1 MIINF
6 MKRNQRKI
14 IAGIKPTA
22 LKRIGEDAPEDE
34 PSYKPLEWPVIKKG
48 LLLLKPFKNRYALA
62 TAVGLFTTLLEM
74 IAPQYIQHLV
84 DHDLPQGAAYDP
96 HVPHFLGRGI
106 VWVLQIFSASTAD
119 AARNLFTAPGQQPY
133 WNVCFT
139 IFLWGLTTTI
149 AILLQRFWIRFA
161 RETGE
166 RVIFGLRKT
175 VFAHLQRLSMS
186 FYDKTKFGR
195 IYTRGTSDIDVLVGP
210 IVNGVNTTVTLLA
223 TLLIACVVMIAI
235 DWRIALSV
243 LWLGPVLYWANIIY
257 RNKIGVKNR
266 IAREGYT
273 RVSTNLAENI
283 SGMRVVNAYNRQADN
298 LVAFNQL
305 QENNTFNN
313 VSSARVN
320 GIYLPLLSVV
330 GFVGRIIILVLGCY
344 LIFVT
349 TGSQGAKPFTVGMLL
364 AELIYWEWFMGPVLG
379 FGNFYNELMV
389 AMASAERIFALL
401 EQQPDVMDQ
410 PDATA
415 LPAIHG
421 AVKFDHVSFGY
432 DPKKPVLHD
441 ICFDATAG
449 QTIALVGHTGCGK
462 STIMNL
468 LCRFYLPQ
476 SGSILVD
483 GHDLRHIT
491 GESLHQQMGIVSQS
505 NYLFSGTVLDNIR
518 YARPQATEEQVISA
532 AKLLGSHDILTLLK
546 DGYHS
551 QVGERG
557 NAMSLG
563 QRQLIC
569 FTRAFLAN
577 PQILMLDEATS
588 AVDTHTEMV
597 IQEALEKLVA
607 DRTTFIVAHR
617 LSTVMHADLVL
628 VLDHG
633 HIIERGTHQ
642 TLLAANGKYA
652 ELYKQ
657 FTREI

>member
-1 MIINF
+1 MIANL
-6 MKRNQRKI
+6 MKRRQRKI
-14 IAGIKPTA
+14 LAGVKPIAQ
-22 LKRIGEDAPEDE
+22 KRIGEDAPEDE
-34 PSYKPLEWPVIKKG
+34 PTYKPLEWPVIKKG
-48 LLLLKPFKNRYALA
+48 LLLLKPFKYRYALA
-62 TAVGLFTTLLEM
+62 TFIGLVTTLLEM

-84 DHDLPQGAAYDP
+84 DHDLPQGAKYG
-96 HVPHFLGRGI
+96 PHFLGRGI
-106 VWVLQIFSASTAD
+106 VAGLQLFGGSAAAAAKNIFE
-119 AARNLFTAPGQQPY
+119 APGRQPY
-133 WNVCFT
+133 WNICFT
-139 IFLWGLTTTI
+139 ILLWGLTTTV

-166 RVIFGLRKT
+166 RVIFGLRKS

-186 FYDKTKFGR
+186 FYDRTKFGR
-195 IYTRGTSDIDVLVGP
+195 IYTRGTSDIDALVGP
-210 IVNGVNTTVTLLA
+210 VVNGVNTTVTLIA
-223 TLLIACVVMIAI
+223 TLLIASVLMIII
-235 DWRIALSV
+235 DWRIAVSV
-243 LWLGPVLYWANIIY
+243 LWLGPVLYFTNIAY
-257 RNKIGVKNR
+257 RNKVGLRYR
-266 IAREGYT
+266 IARESYT

-283 SGMRVVNAYNRQADN
+283 SGMRVVSAYNRQADN
-298 LVAFNQL
+298 LLAFNQL
-305 QENNTFNN
+305 QDDNTINN
-313 VSSARVN
+313 VNAAHVN
-320 GIYLPLLSVV
+320 GIYLPLLGVV
-330 GFVGRIIILVLGCY
+330 GFVGRMIILVLGCY

-349 TGSQGAKPFTVGMLL
+349 TGAPSSKPFTVGMLL

-389 AMASAERIFALL
+389 AMASAERLFALL
-401 EQQPDVMDQ
+401 EQQPDVMDR
-410 PDATA
+410 PNATT
-415 LPAIHG
+415 LPAIRG
-421 AVKFDHVSFGY
+421 DVTFDHVNFGY

-441 ICFDATAG
+441 ICFEAKAG

-476 SGSILVD
+476 SGAVLLD
-483 GHDLRHIT
+483 GHDLSNVT

-518 YARPQATEEQVISA
+518 YARPQSTEEEVIAA
-532 AKLLGSHDILTLLK
+532 AKALGSHDILTKLK

-577 PQILMLDEATS
+577 PRILMLDEATS
-588 AVDTHTEMV
+588 AVDTHTEMI
-597 IQEALEKLVA
+597 IQQALERLVA

-617 LSTVMHADLVL
+617 LSTVMHADEVI

-633 HIIERGTHQ
+633 HIIERGTHA
-642 TLLAANGKYA
+642 TLLALNGKYA